1 MEIKAILARTFSL
14 WLHVLMKKNH
24 IIFVLLD
31 TVAGYI
37 RVNVQIYIYICSM
50 QNVLFQNCV
59 EQLFDSREVN
69 VSKNGLF
76 AEEFAHNVREWI
88 AELETRVGEL

>member
-1 MEIKAILARTFSL
+1 
-14 WLHVLMKKNH
+14 
-24 IIFVLLD
+24 
-31 TVAGYI
+31 
-37 RVNVQIYIYICSM
+37 M